1 MAREA
6 WRDYEMLMVGRG
18 GGQVALAN
26 EVGIVGMFILNDL
39 LPEDDVQEKAAD
51 ELVGERGRQ

>member
-1 MAREA
+1 M
-6 WRDYEMLMVGRG
+6 
-18 GGQVALAN
+18 AN